1 MTLAGIEDVRAALR
15 AEDFPM
21 DKQALAYSV
30 GEIVVRDH
38 AGRSVPVRRVLD
50 AMRDELAT
58 ILDDRQRAIWEQR
71 FEEIREKWQPG
82 PFIPGELPASRPSD

>member
-1 MTLAGIEDVRAALR
+1 MADVLGQPVTLAGIEDVRAALR

-30 GEIVVRDH
+30 GEIEVRDH

-50 AMRDELAT
+50 VLREESFANPDEAV
-58 ILDDRQRAIWEQR
+58 RAICDAADR
-71 FEEIREKWQPG
+71 AADRDAG
-82 PFIPGELPASRPSD
+82 V

>member
-50 AMRDELAT
+50 AMRDELFASPEEAV
-58 ILDDRQRAIWEQR
+58 RAICEAADR
-71 FEEIREKWQPG
+71 TPDRDAG
-82 PFIPGELPASRPSD
+82 L

>member
-50 AMRDELAT
+50 AMRDELFASPEEAV
-58 ILDDRQRAIWEQR
+58 RAICEAADR
-71 FEEIREKWQPG
+71 TPDPDAG
-82 PFIPGELPASRPSD
+82 L